1 MFLLFLRGEME
12 AQASDR
18 PDNFSIG
25 YRYLGMR
32 SMISWHVCIV
42 LDGVLLH
49 LCGIMTVLIYG
60 ADALGRNAV
69 IISILHRDNCHRSVH
84 KDRPLNRRLMLN
96 AGFDRSS
103 LFCHKALHTFT
114 ITPVL
119 VNRRLTPHLVSCCHE
134 I

>member
-1 MFLLFLRGEME
+1 ME

-18 PDNFSIG
+18 PDSFSIG

-32 SMISWHVCIV
+32 SIISWHVCIV
-42 LDGVLLH
+42 LDGVLLR
-49 LCGIMTVLIYG
+49 LCGIITVLVYG
-60 ADALGRNAV
+60 ADALGRNTV
-69 IISILHRDNCHRSVH
+69 LISIFPQDTCYRSVH
-84 KDRPLNRRLMLN
+84 KDHPLKRRLMLS
-96 AGFDRSS
+96 AGFDRGS
-103 LFCHKALHTFT
+103 LFCHKALHTYT